1 MKKWILKEKSFPH
14 GNSTTERLGIDKN
27 IADIMINRGIEKL
40 EDIKM
45 YINPSFDFLRDP
57 YLLKGMDKAVKRIK
71 EAISSGEKICI
82 YGDYDVDGV
91 SSTSILKIYFKSI
104 SYPVDY
110 YIPNRLEEG
119 YGLNE
124 DAIRYISKM
133 GTQLIITVDCGIS
146 SVAEVEL
153 AKKLGMDIVV
163 TDHHECQG
171 KIPNAYAVINPKQ
184 ESCKYPFKGICGCGV
199 AFKLIHALSGES
211 FKDNIFKYLE
221 IVSLA
226 TICDVMPVLDENRI
240 IVKNG
245 LEMIGSGENIGMRE
259 LVKVCGLENTK
270 IRSSHLG
277 FSIGP
282 RINASGR
289 LGYSNLGVELFT
301 TDDVKEAEKLA
312 LAMDMKNEERQL
324 IESRI
329 YQEAEEMLL
338 SYYNTLKEDKVI
350 VLAGENW
357 HHGIIGIVASKLT
370 EKYYK
375 PTILLCIEG
384 NEATGSARSIKGFD
398 MFESLSECM
407 ELIEKFGGHEQAAG
421 LTVKV
426 ENIDKLRKKINE
438 IADYELEQEDLIEK
452 IKIEYEIDEED
463 IDLNFVN
470 KLHTLEPFGIKNPT
484 PYFLLRDCYVRNA
497 YLIGKDK
504 NHLKLNIE
512 KGKEFEC
519 IGFGQSHLVSL
530 FDIGDLIDIVFQVD
544 ENTFNGNTKVQLLL
558 KDIRLSRPEN
568 ILKYP
573 NNMREIESLLNIE
586 NIYGKIRKNSSS
598 NKAQE
603 KYFHIRE
610 LNFFEEKA
618 LIDSNKL
625 DRDDIED
632 NLYNNKIGYISKDN
646 NNFKNNSLNTGK
658 MTRIQHITSLI
669 DDGDLLIVNSMNGYY
684 RAISDINLLSD
695 KKIDYIFLSN
705 IDKTDFK
712 VYNKLIMYD
721 YFDNCNEIEYI
732 LESKKNDSEFLINFN
747 YSDYVY
753 INNKNRESFFNRDE
767 FVLAY
772 KFFIENKGLDIKY
785 SEFVKKLSLSPIKAH
800 IILKVLSTENLI
812 KYNVDYDNDL
822 FEFKLLPKPEGKLN
836 LEENDIISFFNS
848 KKVIN

>member
-1 MKKWILKEKSFPH
+1 MKKWLLKEKSMPH
-14 GNSTTERLGIDKN
+14 GNSATESLGIDKN

-57 YLLKGMDKAVKRIK
+57 FLLKGMDRAVSRIK
-71 EAISSGEKICI
+71 EAIFNKEKICI

-91 SSTSILKIYFKSI
+91 SSTSILKIYFDSI
-104 SYPVDY
+104 GYPVQY

-124 DAIRYISKM
+124 DAVKYVHEL
-133 GTQLIITVDCGIS
+133 GTQLMITVDCGITS
-146 SVAEVEL
+146 IKEVEV
-153 AKKLGMDIVV
+153 ANELGMDVII

-171 KIPNAYAVINPKQ
+171 EVPNAYSVINPKQ
-184 ESCKYPFKGICGCGV
+184 EACPYPFKGICGCGV
-199 AFKLIHALSGES
+199 AFKLIHGLSGED
-211 FKDNIFKYLE
+211 FKKDIRKYIE

-245 LEMIGSGENIGMRE
+245 LELIGSGDNIGMRE
-259 LVKVCGLENTK
+259 LVKVCGLEDTK

-277 FSIGP
+277 FAIGP

-301 TDDVKEAEKLA
+301 TKDKKEAEKLA

-324 IESRI
+324 IEARI
-329 YQEAEEMLL
+329 YQEAEEMLK
-338 SYYNTLKEDKVI
+338 SNPRFKDDKVL

-375 PTILLCIEG
+375 PTVLLCIEG
-384 NEATGSARSIKGFD
+384 DEATGSARSIKGFD
-398 MFESLSECM
+398 MFASLSECK
-407 ELIEKFGGHEQAAG
+407 ELMEKFGGHEQAAG

-426 ENIDKLRKKINE
+426 ENIDKLRDKINE
-438 IADYELEQEDLIEK
+438 IADYELEQEDLIEE
-452 IKIEYEIDEED
+452 IKIEYEIDEK
-463 IDLNFVN
+463 IVDLDFVD
-470 KLHTLEPFGIKNPT
+470 KLHILEPFGIKNPT
-484 PYFLLRDCYVRNA
+484 PYFLLRDCYVKNA

-512 KGKEFEC
+512 KSRDFEC
-519 IGFGQSHLVSL
+519 IGFGLSHLMDN
-530 FDIGDLIDIVFQVD
+530 FDIGDLVDIVFQID

-573 NNMREIESLLNIE
+573 NNMKEIEKLLNID
-586 NIYGKIRKNSSS
+586 NIEKAISKYRSS
-598 NKAQE
+598 NKEQE
-603 KYFHIRE
+603 EYFYNRE
-610 LNFFEEKA
+610 INNLNEID
-618 LIDSNKL
+618 LIDSNKSKIH
-625 DRDDIED
+625 DKKY
-632 NLYNNKIGYISKDN
+632 NLSERKIGYICKKEKKKETED
-646 NNFKNNSLNTGK
+646 KNAVEIA
-658 MTRIQHITSLI
+658 RIQYITDLL

-684 RAISDINLLSD
+684 RAKSDINLLSD

-732 LESKKNDSEFLINFN
+732 LESKRNDSEFLINFN
-747 YSDYVY
+747 SSDYVY
-753 INNKNRESFFNRDE
+753 IRNKNRESFFNRDE

-772 KFFIENKGLDIKY
+772 KFFMANKGLSMKY
-785 SEFVKKLSLSPIKAH
+785 SEFVHNLGLSPIKVH

-812 KYNVDYDNDL
+812 KYSVDYDNDL
-822 FEFKLLPKPEGKLN
+822 FEFELLPKPKNKLN
-836 LEENDIISFFNS
+836 LEENNIVSFFNS

>member
-1 MKKWILKEKSFPH
+1 MKKWLLKEKSMPH
-14 GNSTTERLGIDKN
+14 GNSATEYLGIDKN

-57 YLLKGMDKAVKRIK
+57 FLLKGMDRAVSRIK
-71 EAISSGEKICI
+71 EAISNKEKICI

-91 SSTSILKIYFKSI
+91 SSTSILKIYFDSI
-104 SYPVDY
+104 GYPVQY

-124 DAIRYISKM
+124 DAVKYVYEL
-133 GTQLIITVDCGIS
+133 GTQLMITVDCGITS
-146 SVAEVEL
+146 IKEVEV
-153 AKKLGMDIVV
+153 ANELGMDVII

-171 KIPNAYAVINPKQ
+171 EVPNAYSVINPKQ
-184 ESCKYPFKGICGCGV
+184 EACPYPFKGICGCGV
-199 AFKLIHALSGES
+199 AFKLIHGLSGED
-211 FKDNIFKYLE
+211 FKKDIRKYIE

-245 LEMIGSGENIGMRE
+245 LELIGSGDNIGMRE
-259 LVKVCGLENTK
+259 LVKVCGLEDTK

-277 FSIGP
+277 FAIGP

-301 TDDVKEAEKLA
+301 TKDKKEAEKLA

-324 IESRI
+324 IEARI
-329 YQEAEEMLL
+329 YQEAEEMLK
-338 SYYNTLKEDKVI
+338 SNPRFKDDKVL

-375 PTILLCIEG
+375 PTVLLCIEG
-384 NEATGSARSIKGFD
+384 DEATGSARSIKGFD
-398 MFESLSECM
+398 MFASLSECK
-407 ELIEKFGGHEQAAG
+407 ELMEKFGGHEQAAG

-426 ENIDKLRKKINE
+426 ENIDKLRDKINE
-438 IADYELEQEDLIEK
+438 IADYELEQEDLIEE
-452 IKIEYEIDEED
+452 IKMEYEIDEK
-463 IDLNFVN
+463 IVDLAFVD
-470 KLHTLEPFGIKNPT
+470 KLHILEPFGIKNPT
-484 PYFLLRDCYVRNA
+484 PYFLLRDCYVKNA

-512 KGKEFEC
+512 KSRDFEC
-519 IGFGQSHLVSL
+519 IGFGLSHLMDN
-530 FDIGDLIDIVFQVD
+530 FDIGDLVDIVFQID

-573 NNMREIESLLNIE
+573 NNMKEIEKLLNID
-586 NIYGKIRKNSSS
+586 NIEKAISKYRSS
-598 NKAQE
+598 NKEQE
-603 KYFHIRE
+603 EYFYNRE
-610 LNFFEEKA
+610 INNLNEID
-618 LIDSNKL
+618 LIDSNKSKIH
-625 DRDDIED
+625 DKKY
-632 NLYNNKIGYISKDN
+632 NLSERKIGYICKKEKKKETED
-646 NNFKNNSLNTGK
+646 KNAVEIA
-658 MTRIQHITSLI
+658 RIQYITDLL

-684 RAISDINLLSD
+684 RAKSDINLLSD

-732 LESKKNDSEFLINFN
+732 LESKRNDSEFLINFN
-747 YSDYVY
+747 SSDYVY
-753 INNKNRESFFNRDE
+753 IRNKNRESFFNRDE

-772 KFFIENKGLDIKY
+772 KFFMANKGLSMKY
-785 SEFVKKLSLSPIKAH
+785 SEFVHNLGLSPIKVH

-812 KYNVDYDNDL
+812 KYSVDYDNDL
-822 FEFKLLPKPEGKLN
+822 FEFELLPKPKNKLN
-836 LEENDIISFFNS
+836 LEENNIVSFFNS